1 MMNTDMNTHK
11 MILLVE
17 DDPIDRMAF
26 ERHVKKHGFP
36 FDYRLA
42 SSVHEARNILKTQAF
57 DAIILDYMLGDG
69 TAFDLMNEKERS
81 AIIVVTGLG
90 DEKIAVAA
98 MKAGA
103 ADYLVKDTQGGYLTT
118 LSLTIERAVRNKE
131 NERELARYREN
142 LERMVAER
150 TAALAAEIIQH
161 QKAEN
166 ALRDSKRNWE
176 RTFDAINDI
185 IIILDAEM
193 IIFRANRAAAK
204 IVDLTPQDLV
214 GKPYH
219 DLFRHNEDDL
229 TPCPVEKCLKEEQGC
244 TVEFQYEMGQI
255 HLVSCSPVFTRTGA
269 IDTIVLVGK
278 NVSEQKQL
286 ETQLVQAQKMEA
298 IGALAGGIAHDF
310 NNILTG
316 ILGYSQMGLRQA
328 DPGSFLYKALE
339 GINAAGLRARDLVR
353 QILTF
358 SRKSSE
364 SRQLL
369 QIQPIIKE
377 GLHLLRATI
386 PSTVT
391 IRHKID
397 PNCGVI
403 QANPVQIHQVLMNLC
418 ANASHAMEKTG
429 GELLVTLQETTLTEQ
444 LEKRLHL
451 PAGRYLL
458 LAVQDSGAG
467 IAPEV
472 LPRIFEPFF
481 TTKGLGK
488 GTGMGLSVVHGI
500 IKECGGTITVESKE
514 GVGTLF
520 QVYLPLSPSS
530 EATVLT
536 EPELFTP
543 LTGSGRILF
552 ADDEEQIRFFVKTA
566 LEELGYRVQ
575 PAADGMEAWQIF
587 TANPQ
592 DFDLVITDKTMPK
605 INGLVLA
612 EKIHAVRADLPI
624 ILCSGDQTGIIPPMP
639 GNVGIRKFLAKPFV
653 INDLALAAHEALTS
667 ARSADPHGE

>member
-1 MMNTDMNTHK
+1 MINNDNT
-11 MILLVE
+11 ILLVE

-26 ERHVKKHGFP
+26 ERHVKKNGFP
-36 FDYRLA
+36 FNYRLA
-42 SSVHEARNILKTQAF
+42 GSVHEARDILKTQAF

-161 QKAEN
+161 QKAEK

-176 RTFDAINDI
+176 RTFDAIHDI
-185 IIILDAEM
+185 IIILDAER
-193 IIFRANRAAAK
+193 IIIRANRAAAK
-204 IVDLTPQDLV
+204 IVNLAPQDLV
-214 GKPYH
+214 GKGYH
-219 DLFRHNEDDL
+219 DLFRHNEDDP

-244 TVEFQYEMGQI
+244 TVEFQYEKGQI
-255 HLVSCSPVFTRTGA
+255 HLVSCSPVFTKTGA

-286 ETQLVQAQKMEA
+286 EAQLVQAQKMEA

-328 DPGSFLYKALE
+328 EPGSFLHKALE
-339 GINAAGLRARDLVR
+339 GINTAGVRARDLVR

-358 SRKSSE
+358 SRKSTE
-364 SRQLL
+364 NRQPM

-391 IRHKID
+391 IHHKID
-397 PNCGVI
+397 PNCGSI
-403 QANPVQIHQVLMNLC
+403 RANPVQIHQVLMNLC

-429 GELLVTLQETTLTEQ
+429 GELRVTLQETVLGEQ
-444 LEKRLHL
+444 LEKRLQL
-451 PAGRYLL
+451 PAGRCLL
-458 LAVQDSGAG
+458 LAVRDSGVG

-500 IKECGGTITVESKE
+500 VKECGGHITVESRE
-514 GVGTLF
+514 GTGTLF
-520 QVYLPLSPSS
+520 QVYLPLSQSS
-530 EATVLT
+530 EATAPA
-536 EPELFTP
+536 ESELLSPPIGT
-543 LTGSGRILF
+543 GRILF
-552 ADDEEQIRFFVKTA
+552 ADDEEQIRFFVKTT
-566 LEELGYRVQ
+566 LEELGYKVQ
-575 PAADGMEAWQIF
+575 LAADGREAWQIF
-587 TANPQ
+587 AASPN
-592 DFDLVITDKTMPK
+592 DFDLVVTDKTMPE

-612 EKIHAVRADLPI
+612 GKIRAVRADLPI
-624 ILCSGDQTGIIPPMP
+624 ILCSGDQTGILPPML
-639 GNVGIRKFLAKPFV
+639 GSVGIRKFLPKPFV
-653 INDLALAAHEALTS
+653 LKDLALAVHEALSS
-667 ARSADPHGE
+667 ARSADPQGE